1 MINKA
6 IDNLKYRIVNP
17 YVGCLRDIE
26 VDSQLRERLTWSDNN
41 KIIGQ
46 IAYSIHNIVDF
57 TDEAFRPFDDV
68 NNYEAF
74 ILRELAEH
82 AKNLENNIL
91 PEFERMRLHTR
102 WLSEY
107 YEELADVNNLL
118 DDFNEM

>member
-6 IDNLKYRIVNP
+6 IDNLRYCIVNH

-26 VDSQLRERLTWSDNN
+26 VDSRLRQRLTWSDNN
-41 KIIGQ
+41 IIIGQ
-46 IAYSIHNIVDF
+46 IAYSIHNIADF

-68 NNYEAF
+68 NKYEAF

-91 PEFERMRLHTR
+91 PELERMRLDTR